1 MVAESK
7 NYDLYWKNKEFLK
20 YPGTVQVTIGDP
32 IRGKNSSEMTG
43 NLVEW
48 MNRKAS
54 MSTK

>member
-1 MVAESK
+1 
-7 NYDLYWKNKEFLK
+7 LK

-32 IRGKNSSEMTG
+32 IQGKNSSEMTG

-54 MSTK
+54 VSTK